1 MGYWR
6 WQKKQTALGEYVYE
20 GMMWDESYEGEVVV
34 VACVWSQQGVEQTT
48 EGKTLLTA
56 GHTFPHLLPSVLL
69 SSKTR
74 QL

>member
-1 MGYWR
+1 
-6 WQKKQTALGEYVYE
+6 
-20 GMMWDESYEGEVVV
+20 MWDESYEGGVVV